1 MSLSIVVQESRICYN
16 YSRRYSMLTRKIA
29 SLLFVGLLLFS
40 LTSAASPPDTITIA
54 SAVEGSEGMVVA
66 AHPLAARVGAEILKN
81 GGNAVDAAVATA
93 FALGVVE
100 PEASG
105 LGGGGFMLIYLAET
119 GETVGIDYRATAPVA
134 ATPDMFALNGP
145 GLPGYWGGPTSIME
159 QTALRKIGGGGVAVP
174 LMLSGM
180 DAALQ
185 KYGSMT
191 LAEIL
196 APAIDLA
203 ENGFPVSL
211 NLYQNILNNYISI
224 MDDPEMTSVFLNDG
238 LPYEPGE
245 IMTMPD
251 LGLTFRAIADG
262 GSDIFYHGALADAIV
277 EGVQKYG
284 GLLSKEDMTGAQAS
298 FCDPIVGSYRG
309 YEIITVPPPSS
320 AVTLIQILN
329 ILEGFDLGALGRE
342 SVDTIHQMAEAYKLA
357 FAYRDAYLG
366 DPAFVDVPLN
376 DLLSKELAAELYA
389 RIDPERAHLN
399 PLPSNFE
406 GNDTTHLSVID
417 RDGNMVALTQSL
429 NSFMGAKFIIP
440 GTGIMMNN
448 TMSDFDPETETANSI
463 APGKAPLSSMSPTF
477 LVKEGSPFLIIGSPG
492 AQRILT
498 TIVGL
503 IVDLVD
509 FDLSLQEAIDAPRF
523 YCHSDTLY
531 LEARIP
537 NAVKIALEEK
547 GHPISTKGDY
557 DLYFGGA
564 HVIQITEMEG
574 EVSYLGIADPRRGG
588 QAAGY

>member
-1 MSLSIVVQESRICYN
+1 
-16 YSRRYSMLTRKIA
+16 MLTRKIA
-29 SLLFVGLLLFS
+29 SLLLVSLLLFS
-40 LTSAASPPDTITIA
+40 LTSFASSSDDAITVA
-54 SAVEGSEGMVVA
+54 PAVERSEGMVVA

-119 GETVGIDYRATAPVA
+119 GETVGINYRTTSPVA

-191 LAEIL
+191 LAKVL
-196 APAIDLA
+196 APTIDLA
-203 ENGFPVSL
+203 ENGFPVSY

-224 MDDPEMTSVFLNDG
+224 MDDPEMASVFLNDG

-245 IMTMPD
+245 LMTMPD
-251 LGLTFRAIADG
+251 LGRTFRAIANG
-262 GSDIFYHGALADAIV
+262 GSDVFYHGALADAIV
-277 EGVQKYG
+277 EGVQGYG
-284 GLLSKEDMTGAQAS
+284 GLLAKEDMIGAQAS
-298 FCDPIVGSYRG
+298 FCDPIEGSYRG
-309 YEIITVPPPSS
+309 YEVVTMPPPSG

-329 ILEGFDLGALGRE
+329 ILEGFDLETLGRE
-342 SVDTIHQMAEAYKLA
+342 SVDTIHRMAEVYKLA

-366 DPAFVDVPLN
+366 DPVFVDVPLS
-376 DLLSKELAAELYA
+376 DLLSKELATELYA

-399 PLPSNFE
+399 PIPPNFE

-440 GTGIMMNN
+440 GTGILMNN
-448 TMSDFDPETETANSI
+448 TMSDFDPETGTANSI

-477 LVKEGSPFLIIGSPG
+477 LFREGSPFLIVGSPG

-531 LEARIP
+531 LETRIP
-537 NAVKIALEEK
+537 DEVQTLLEEK
-547 GHPISTKGDY
+547 GHPLSRKGAY
-557 DLYFGGA
+557 NLYFGGA
-564 HVIQITEMEG
+564 HVIQITETEG
-574 EVSYLGIADPRRGG
+574 EISYLGIADPRRGG

>member
-1 MSLSIVVQESRICYN
+1 
-16 YSRRYSMLTRKIA
+16 
-29 SLLFVGLLLFS
+29 
-40 LTSAASPPDTITIA
+40 
-54 SAVEGSEGMVVA
+54 MVVA

-119 GETVGIDYRATAPVA
+119 GKTVGINYRTTAPAA

-145 GLPGYWGGPTSIME
+145 GLPGYWDGPTSIME
-159 QTALRKIGGGGVAVP
+159 QTTLRKIGGSGVAVP

-180 DAALQ
+180 NAALHE
-185 KYGSMT
+185 YGSMT
-191 LAEIL
+191 LAEVLI
-196 APAIDLA
+196 PAIDLA

-224 MDDPEMTSVFLNDG
+224 MDDPEMTSIFLNDS

-251 LGLTFRAIADG
+251 LGRTFRTIAEG
-262 GSDIFYHGALADAIV
+262 GADIFYHGVLADAIV
-277 EGVQKYG
+277 EGVQRYG
-284 GLLSKEDMTGAQAS
+284 GALSKEDLAQAQAS

-309 YEIITVPPPSS
+309 YEVVTIPPPSS
-320 AVTLIQILN
+320 AVTVIQILN
-329 ILEGFDLGALGRE
+329 ILEGFDLEALGRE
-342 SVDTIHQMAEAYKLA
+342 SVDTIHRMAEAYKLA

-366 DPAFVDVPLN
+366 DPAFVDVPLSN
-376 DLLSKELAAELYA
+376 LLSKELATELYA
-389 RIDPERAHLN
+389 RIDPEQAHLN
-399 PLPSNFE
+399 PLPSSFE

-417 RDGNMVALTQSL
+417 REGNMVALTQSL

-440 GTGIMMNN
+440 GTGILMNN
-448 TMSDFDPETETANSI
+448 TMSDFDPETGTVNSI
-463 APGKAPLSSMSPTF
+463 APGKAPLSSMLPTF
-477 LVKEGSPFLIIGSPG
+477 LLKEGSPFLIVGSPG

-523 YCHSDTLY
+523 YCHNDTLY
-531 LEARIP
+531 FEARIP
-537 NAVKIALEEK
+537 DEVQIALEDK
-547 GHPISTKGDY
+547 GHPLSRKGAY

-564 HVIQITEMEG
+564 HVIQITGMEG
-574 EVSYLGIADPRRGG
+574 EISYLGIADPRRGG

>member
-1 MSLSIVVQESRICYN
+1 
-16 YSRRYSMLTRKIA
+16 MLTRKIA
-29 SLLFVGLLLFS
+29 SLLLVGLLLFS
-40 LTSAASPPDTITIA
+40 FPSAAGSPDTITVA
-54 SAVEGSEGMVVA
+54 STVEGSEGMVVA

-119 GETVGIDYRATAPVA
+119 GETVGINYRTTAPAA

-159 QTALRKIGGGGVAVP
+159 QTALRKIGGSGVAVP

-180 DAALQ
+180 DAALHE
-185 KYGSMT
+185 YGSMT
-191 LAEIL
+191 LAEVL
-196 APAIDLA
+196 SPAIDLA

-251 LGLTFRAIADG
+251 LARTFRAIADG
-262 GSDIFYHGALADAIV
+262 GSDVFYQGALAEAIV
-277 EGVQKYG
+277 AGVQEYG
-284 GLLSKEDMTGAQAS
+284 GLLSKKDLAQAQAS
-298 FCDPIVGSYRG
+298 FCDPIAGSYRG
-309 YEIITVPPPSS
+309 YEIITLPPPSS
-320 AVTLIQILN
+320 ATTIIQILN
-329 ILEGFDLGALGRE
+329 ILEGFDLEALGRE
-342 SVDTIHQMAEAYKLA
+342 SVDTIHRMAEAYKLA

-366 DPAFVDVPLN
+366 DPAFVDVPLS
-376 DLLSKELAAELYA
+376 DLLSKGLATELCA

-399 PLPSNFE
+399 PIPSSFE
-406 GNDTTHLSVID
+406 GNNTTHLSVID

-440 GTGIMMNN
+440 GTGILMNN
-448 TMSDFDPETETANSI
+448 TMSDFDPEVGTANSI

-477 LVKEGSPFLIIGSPG
+477 LFKEGSPFLIVGSPG
-492 AQRILT
+492 AERILT
-498 TIVGL
+498 TTVGL
-503 IVDLVD
+503 IVGLVD
-509 FDLSLQEAIDAPRF
+509 FGMSLQEAIDAPRF
-523 YCHSDTLY
+523 YCHTDTLY
-531 LEARIP
+531 LETRISDG
-537 NAVKIALEEK
+537 VQTSLEKK
-547 GHPISTKGDY
+547 GHPLSMKGTY

-564 HVIQITEMEG
+564 HVIQITETEG
-574 EVSYLGIADPRRGG
+574 EISYLGVADPRRGG

>member
-1 MSLSIVVQESRICYN
+1 
-16 YSRRYSMLTRKIA
+16 
-29 SLLFVGLLLFS
+29 
-40 LTSAASPPDTITIA
+40 
-54 SAVEGSEGMVVA
+54 MVVA
-66 AHPLAARVGAEILKN
+66 AHPLAAHVGAEILRN

-119 GETVGIDYRATAPVA
+119 GETVGINYRTTAPAA

-145 GLPGYWGGPTSIME
+145 GLPGYWRGPTSIME

-191 LAEIL
+191 LAEVLI
-196 APAIDLA
+196 PAIELA
-203 ENGFPVSL
+203 ENGFPVSD

-224 MDDPEMTSVFLNDG
+224 MNDPEMTSVFLNDG

-251 LGLTFRAIADG
+251 LGRTFRTIADG
-262 GSDIFYHGALADAIV
+262 GSDVFYHGALADAIV
-277 EGVQKYG
+277 DSVQEYG
-284 GLLSKEDMTGAQAS
+284 GLLAKEDLAQAQAS

-309 YEIITVPPPSS
+309 YEVVTIPPPSG

-329 ILEGFDLGALGRE
+329 ILEGFDLEALGRE
-342 SVDTIHQMAEAYKLA
+342 TVDTIHRMAEAYKLA

-366 DPAFVDVPLN
+366 DPAFVDVPLS
-376 DLLSKELAAELYA
+376 DLLSKELASELYA
-389 RIDPERAHLN
+389 RIDPEQAHLN
-399 PLPSNFE
+399 PLSSGFE

-440 GTGIMMNN
+440 GTGILMNN
-448 TMSDFDPETETANSI
+448 TMSDFDPEPGTANSI

-477 LVKEGSPFLIIGSPG
+477 LFKEGSPFLIIGSPG

-498 TIVGL
+498 TIVEL

-531 LEARIP
+531 LETRIP
-537 NAVKIALEEK
+537 DEVQTSLEER
-547 GHPISTKGDY
+547 GHPLSRKSAY

-574 EVSYLGIADPRRGG
+574 EISYLGIADPRRGG

>member
-1 MSLSIVVQESRICYN
+1 
-16 YSRRYSMLTRKIA
+16 MLTRKIV
-29 SLLFVGLLLFS
+29 SLLLVGLLLFS
-40 LTSAASPPDTITIA
+40 LPSVAGPQDLITVA

-66 AHPLAARVGAEILKN
+66 AHPLAARVGVEILKN

-105 LGGGGFMLIYLAET
+105 LGGGGFMLIYLANT
-119 GETVGIDYRATAPVA
+119 GEMVGINYRTTAPA
-134 ATPDMFALNGP
+134 AAMPDMFALNGP

-159 QTALRKIGGGGVAVP
+159 QTTLRKIGGGGVAVP

-191 LAEIL
+191 LAEVIV
-196 APAIDLA
+196 PAIELA
-203 ENGFPVSL
+203 ENGFPVSD
-211 NLYQNILNNYISI
+211 NLYNNILNNYIAI

-251 LGLTFRAIADG
+251 LGRTFRAIADG
-262 GSDIFYHGALADAIV
+262 GSDVFYHGALADAIV
-277 EGVQKYG
+277 EGVRGYG
-284 GLLSKEDMTGAQAS
+284 GLLAKEDMTGTQAF

-309 YEIITVPPPSS
+309 YEIITIPPPSS

-329 ILEGFDLGALGRE
+329 ILEGFDLEAFGQE
-342 SVDTIHQMAEAYKLA
+342 SVDTIHRMAEAYKLA

-366 DPAFVDVPLN
+366 DPAFVDVPFS
-376 DLLSKELAAELYA
+376 DLLSKELAAELCA
-389 RIDPERAHLN
+389 RIDPDQAHLN
-399 PLPSNFE
+399 PLPSSFE

-440 GTGIMMNN
+440 GTGILMNN
-448 TMSDFDPETETANSI
+448 TMSDFDPEAGAANSI

-477 LVKEGSPFLIIGSPG
+477 LFREGSPFLIVGSPG
-492 AQRILT
+492 AQRIVT

-531 LEARIP
+531 LEGRIP
-537 NAVKIALEEK
+537 NTVKTALEEK
-547 GHPISTKGDY
+547 GHPISTKGHY

-564 HVIQITEMEG
+564 HVIQIMEMEG
-574 EVSYLGIADPRRGG
+574 AISYLGVADPRRAG